1 MQNIL
6 EALGKCRFPN
16 VVRSVAVG
24 LDDRDQYTITIGV
37 RKPSGRLAEAIYRI
51 AYRDAVVMPPEAI
64 AYRLIEACR
73 IARDTPEPEP
83 EPEPKAIPMA
93 PHRDKA
99 RAHGEPRLA

>member
-24 LDDRDQYTITIGV
+24 LDDRDQYTVTIGV
-37 RKPSGRLAEAIYRI
+37 RKPSGRLVEAIYRI

-64 AYRLIEACR
+64 AYRLIDACR

-83 EPEPKAIPMA
+83 EPEPEPKAT
-93 PHRDKA
+93 HRDRDRA
-99 RAHGEPRLA
+99 RAHGEPRPA